1 MTFEFKSAVSP
12 SGQITIP
19 ADVAAM
25 IPPGKELHV
34 VLSWEAPVDNTSYRA
49 LGQKLHQA
57 SSYAAAAGA
66 EETVYD
72 SLA

>member
-1 MTFEFKSAVSP
+1 MTFEFKAAVSQN
-12 SGQITIP
+12 GQITLP
-19 ADVAAM
+19 ADVAGQ
-25 IPPGKELHV
+25 IPSGKELHV
-34 VLSWEAPVDNTSYRA
+34 VLTWEAPTDNTSYRA
-49 LGQKLHQA
+49 LGTKLHEA